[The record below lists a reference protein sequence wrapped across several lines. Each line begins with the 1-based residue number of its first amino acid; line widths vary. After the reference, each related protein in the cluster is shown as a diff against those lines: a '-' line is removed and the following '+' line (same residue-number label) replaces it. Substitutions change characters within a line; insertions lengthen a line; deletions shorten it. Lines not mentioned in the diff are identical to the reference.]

1 MTASP
6 RLAILPTV
14 PDEDKTRSTKKPQP
28 KSRATRV
35 KRSSGA
41 VTKGDGKLRIGDQWN
56 AIRIIALS
64 QNSPLKAIAE
74 LVENSID
81 AHAQSITIVRGKNR
95 GEQYIKVIDDGD
107 GIEDFHYVATHIGDS
122 IKRRLKK
129 QGATDLQGEFG
140 IGLLSFWTVGEELSL
155 TSMAS
160 DGVVRQLRLVKDSPS
175 FSIRESREL
184 FDRPGTT
191 VQIHPLLAGV
201 RNLSGEKIQAYL
213 ASELRDRI
221 ARSGVQISI
230 VDRSARKKLVVE
242 PRKFHGALLHGL
254 PAPRSVL
261 GEIYVELYLTDPGHS
276 GGVGLYKNGT
286 RVVPVLSSIEAF
298 NHPPWTTGYVEGI
311 VDASFLQLTPGTRDG
326 FVYDAAFDDLLSA
339 LGRLEAVLSERIDE
353 QRRAEEEE
361 ASKSM
366 LRRITRALREAFAML
381 PDDQY
386 GWLAAQAAARGFAT
400 RAKQSADAGGVVAEG
415 GDGTGAAADLADD
428 GEPMPGVA
436 ILEATDPRSAQRQFF
451 EIPGPLYRV
460 DIRPAKATVGVGRE
474 QSLHAS
480 ARDKNRREIDY
491 GVDFNWTVAE
501 GAGRLDTTSGELVS
515 FLAPEEPELG
525 RVHVTARQ
533 GEVQVEAEAL
543 ITTTA
548 ELLSRHDSAVRS
560 GARGLPGYTYSYQ
573 AGELWRSRYS
583 ASEALITINSAHPD
597 FVHAARTQTSKLRYV
612 ARLFAKEIVLA
623 NFPGDSREELLERM
637 IELTLYM
644 DENLR

>member
-1 MTASP
+1 M
-6 RLAILPTV
+6 
-14 PDEDKTRSTKKPQP
+14 PDGEKTKRTKKPQP
-28 KSRATRV
+28 KSRA
-35 KRSSGA
+35 KRTSGA
-41 VTKGDGKLRIGDQWN
+41 ATKGDGKLRIGNQWN

-64 QNSPLKAIAE
+64 QNNPFKAIAE

-81 AHAQSITIVRGKNR
+81 ARAQSVTIVRGKNR
-95 GEQYIKVIDDGD
+95 GEQYIKVIDDGH
-107 GIEDFHYVATHIGDS
+107 GIDDFHYVATHIGDS

-140 IGLLSFWTVGEELSL
+140 IGLLSFWTVGEELTL

-175 FSIRESREL
+175 FAIRESREL

-201 RNLSGEKIQAYL
+201 RLMSGEKIQAYL

-221 ARSGVQISI
+221 ARSGVQITI
-230 VDRSARKKLVVE
+230 VDRSARKKLIVE
-242 PRKFHGALLHGL
+242 PRKFHGTLLHGL
-254 PAPRSVL
+254 PVPRSPL
-261 GEIYVELYLTDPGHS
+261 GEIYVELYLTDPGYS

-286 RVVPVLSSIEAF
+286 RVVSVLPSIDAF
-298 NHPPWTTGYVEGI
+298 DHPPWTTGYVEGI
-311 VDASFLQLTPGTRDG
+311 LDASFLQLTPGTRDG
-326 FVYDAAFDDLLSA
+326 FVYDTAFQDLVSA
-339 LGRLEAVLSERIDE
+339 LRHLEAVLAERIDE

-386 GWLAAQAAARGFAT
+386 GWLAAQTAKRGSAGRSQSSEESDGRDGTISDVAAGAEPIPGEAI
-400 RAKQSADAGGVVAEG
+400 ADAPESG
-415 GDGTGAAADLADD
+415 
-428 GEPMPGVA
+428 
-436 ILEATDPRSAQRQFF
+436 SAQRQFF
-451 EIPGPLYRV
+451 EIPGALHRV
-460 DIRPAKATVGVGRE
+460 DIRPAKATVGVGQE
-474 QSLHAS
+474 QALRAS
-480 ARDKNRREIDY
+480 VRDKSRREIDY
-491 GVDFNWTVAE
+491 GVDLQWTVAE
-501 GAGRLDTTSGELVS
+501 GAGSLDATSGEFVI
-515 FLAPEEPELG
+515 FHAPDEPELG
-525 RVHVTARQ
+525 VVRVIARQ
-533 GEVQVEAEAL
+533 DDVEVESEAL

-548 ELLSRHDSAVRS
+548 ELLPRHESTARS
-560 GARGLPGYTYSYQ
+560 GSKGLPGYTYSYQ
-573 AGELWRSRYS
+573 AGALWRSRYS

-612 ARLFAKEIVLA
+612 ARLFAKEIVLT
-623 NFPGDSREELLERM
+623 NFPGDTHEELLERM